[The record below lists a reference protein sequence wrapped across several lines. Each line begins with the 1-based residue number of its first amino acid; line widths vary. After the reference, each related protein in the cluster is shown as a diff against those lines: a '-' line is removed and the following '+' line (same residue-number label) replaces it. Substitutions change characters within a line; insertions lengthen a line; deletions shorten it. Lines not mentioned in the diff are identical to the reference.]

1 MTTDGT
7 YIYSSYYTLDETANT
22 PNLIVYDK
30 NFKVVAKHVYG
41 WNHGMDVV
49 PGGKD
54 GAVRFAWVFTPN
66 WIGRLCKKQKLPIYG
81 IVQFVEL
88 KDGQVYDFTMHGG
101 GYTKEIER

>member
-1 MTTDGT
+1 MHDAYDGRRNVGGNRVGVGGAE
-7 YIYSSYYTLDETANT
+7 L
-22 PNLIVYDK
+22 V
-30 NFKVVAKHVYG
+30 HHR
-41 WNHGMDVV
+41 HGAGRD
-49 PGGKD
+49 P

-101 GYTKEIER
+101 GYNKEIEH